1 MLDVSQ
7 TRKNPASRSPVL
19 LVTGF
24 GPFENFSEN
33 PSGDIAERV
42 DGRQIAGVRVVGQ
55 RVAVNWREAWA
66 TIHAAA
72 RAHQPQALLCLGVA
86 PDSFI
91 RLEILAK
98 NLALPS
104 VDAAGEKPEVAV
116 WWRIIAD
123 APPAYYTTLPL
134 DWLRQRLNQRRDD
147 LVAGGTLGSVVRAEL
162 WPDAGHYLCNHVF
175 FQAMHYLG
183 ETVPYRGFVHV
194 PRYPAAE
201 GNVAGGR
208 QEVQASGVF
217 LVEELARWLS
227 ECLETGDEVTAS
239 GARTE
244 TRRDE
249 LGRG

>member
-1 MLDVSQ
+1 MHQ
-7 TRKNPASRSPVL
+7 TGKSHTARSPVL

-24 GPFENFSEN
+24 GPFENYREN
-33 PSGDIAERV
+33 PSGDVAERV
-42 DGRQIAGVRVVGQ
+42 AGRHIAGVRVVGQ
-55 RVAVNWREAWA
+55 RVTVHWREAWA
-66 TIHAAA
+66 TVHAAV

-98 NLALPS
+98 NLALPA
-104 VDAAGEKPEVAV
+104 VDASGQPPEDAV

-134 DWLRQRLNQRRDD
+134 DWLRERLEQRRND
-147 LVAGGTLGSVVRAEL
+147 LIAGGTPGSIVRAEL
-162 WPDAGHYLCNHVF
+162 WPDAGYYLCNHVF

-183 ETVPYRGFVHV
+183 ETVPYRGFIHV

-201 GNVAGGR
+201 GDAKGGR

-227 ECLETGDEVTAS
+227 Q
-239 GARTE
+239 RQ
-244 TRRDE
+244 
-249 LGRG
+249 RGEIP